1 MKKKTLN
8 AIDKVAKD
16 YQKQKGEVIDTM
28 EMICVDNKLSLD
40 EKIELLKM
48 LSPRNIIKWLTDSKP
63 L

>member
-16 YQKQKGEVIDTM
+16 YQKQKEQVIDTM
-28 EMICVDNKLSLD
+28 EMICIDNKLSLD

-48 LSPRNIIKWLTDSKP
+48 FMKLL
-63 L
+63 